1 MLKIKKNAADK
12 LLTENVM
19 LKAVTT
25 MQLLLDLIKHK
36 NKSVFYFSLIPL
48 VHTIK
53 GKAFLKGTS
62 RPILFPLILH
72 CNKQR

>member
-36 NKSVFYFSLIPL
+36 NKSVFYFSP
-48 VHTIK
+48 T
-53 GKAFLKGTS
+53 LKKDN
-62 RPILFPLILH
+62 LQF
-72 CNKQR
+72 C